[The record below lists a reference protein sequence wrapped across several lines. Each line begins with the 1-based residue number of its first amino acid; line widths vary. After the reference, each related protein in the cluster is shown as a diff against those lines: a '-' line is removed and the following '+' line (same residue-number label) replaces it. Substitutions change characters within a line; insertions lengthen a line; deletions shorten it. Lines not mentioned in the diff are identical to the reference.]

1 MKRVE
6 DYRRLL
12 NKIPKEDWEVLLLRE
27 SRLPGARANLELVQA
42 VAEEGTETLF
52 MGWLRYDPISAP
64 TNTPEVFLP
73 VCGVVGLGKVLAQG
87 KREALEIL
95 RRYAADPRW
104 RVREAVCMALQRWG
118 EVDMPALLEEM
129 ASWSRGSPW
138 EQRAAAAALCE
149 PKLLIEEAHA
159 RKVLQILDEITV
171 SVSTSAERKNE
182 AFQVLR
188 KGLAYCWSVAA
199 AALPEEGKA
208 LLEKWFASR
217 DSDVNWIMRENLKK
231 KRMERMD
238 AEWVKRWRLAF
249 QP

>member
-12 NKIPKEDWEVLLLRE
+12 NKIHKEDWEVFLLRE

-73 VCGVVGLGKVLAQG
+73 VCGVVGLGKILAQG

-149 PKLLIEEAHA
+149 PKLLLEEAHA

-188 KGLAYCWSVAA
+188 KSLGYCWSVAA

-208 LLEKWFASR
+208 LMEKWFASR

-238 AEWVKRWRLAF
+238 AEWVKKWRLAF

>member
-1 MKRVE
+1 
-6 DYRRLL
+6 
-12 NKIPKEDWEVLLLRE
+12 
-27 SRLPGARANLELVQA
+27 VQA

-159 RKVLQILDEITV
+159 RKVLQILDEITL

>member
-159 RKVLQILDEITV
+159 RKVLQILDEITL

>member
-12 NKIPKEDWEVLLLRE
+12 NKIPKEDWEVFLLRE

-159 RKVLQILDEITV
+159 RKVLQILDEITL

>member
-12 NKIPKEDWEVLLLRE
+12 NKIHKEDWEVFLLRE

-73 VCGVVGLGKVLAQG
+73 VCGVVGLGKILAQG

-149 PKLLIEEAHA
+149 PKLLMEEAHA

-188 KGLAYCWSVAA
+188 KGLGYCWSVAA

-208 LLEKWFASR
+208 LMEKWFASR

-238 AEWVKRWRLAF
+238 AEWVKKWRLAY

>member
-1 MKRVE
+1 MDRVD

-12 NKIPKEDWEVLLLRE
+12 NKIPKEDWEVFLLRE
-27 SRLPGARANLELVQA
+27 SRLPGVRANLELVQA

-52 MGWLRYDPISAP
+52 VGWLRYDPISAP

-73 VCGVVGLGKVLAQG
+73 VCGLVGLGKVLAQG
-87 KREALEIL
+87 KREVLEIL
-95 RRYAADPRW
+95 RRHASDPRW

-159 RKVLQILDEITV
+159 RKVLQILDEITL